1 MTPTLTQVQ
10 TWFDQFNKQVF
21 SGELPR
27 VRIVFNNTHR
37 QLGQF
42 YWRNGGR
49 DIGIKISLFYDRT
62 EEQYRNCLLH
72 EMCHLYCY
80 HRGWLHEGH
89 GDRWK
94 NIAKYATKVT
104 GLKIQRC
111 ENIIGWEVASGNE
124 AKMEAMKAK
133 KNAPALLVDLEYD
146 TYHFV
151 VKVSKNVL
159 IKSTDYNWNLD
170 TRAKHYR
177 IFASDHP
184 RFIKFQTSRSLRRG
198 YRYDTWEY
206 EKSIKP
212 LLDKAVEIDSIH
224 DLWHGEYDCLGIR

>member
-10 TWFDQFNKQVF
+10 TWFDQFNTQVF
-21 SGELPR
+21 NGELPR
-27 VRIVFNNTHR
+27 VRIVFNNTRR

-42 YWRNGGR
+42 FWGGGR
-49 DIGIKISLFYDRT
+49 GIGIKISMFYDRT
-62 EEQYRNCLLH
+62 EDQYRNTLLH

-80 HRGWLHEGH
+80 NKGWYREGH
-89 GDRWK
+89 GPRWK
-94 NIAKYATKVT
+94 SIARYATMVT

-111 ENIIGWEVASGNE
+111 EDITGWEVAKGNE
-124 AKMEAMKAK
+124 AKMEAVQAK

-151 VKVSKNVL
+151 VKLSKNTL
-159 IKSTDYNWNLD
+159 INASDHNWNLE

-177 IFASDHP
+177 ILASDHP

-198 YRYDTWEY
+198 YRYENWEY
-206 EKSIKP
+206 EKKIKP
-212 LLDKAVEIDSIH
+212 LLEKAIEIDSIH
-224 DLWHGEYDCLGIR
+224 DLWRGEYDCLGIR